1 MTETPAPKLT
11 PKQEAFCQAF
21 VETGNATEAY
31 RRAFGEK
38 DWAAGAL
45 HVQASKLLST
55 PKIRLRVDALQAV
68 HAKRHALTVDD
79 LVTELESARSK
90 AMKEPKGASAAVSAT
105 LGKAKLLGLI
115 IDRGEVGKPG
125 DFARMT
131 DAELERIA
139 AGGSEGTPK
148 AKDSKTEP
156 DRVH

>member
-1 MTETPAPKLT
+1 MADGKLT
-11 PKQEAFCQAF
+11 LKQEAFCQAYI
-21 VETGNATEAY
+21 ETGNATEAY

-38 DWAAGAL
+38 DWAEGAL

-55 PKIRLRVDALQAV
+55 PKVNLRVKTLQAKAV
-68 HAKRHALTVDD
+68 ERHDITVDD
-79 LVTELESARSK
+79 LVTELESARNK
-90 AMKEPKGASAAVSAT
+90 AMNEPKGASAAVSAT

-139 AGGSEGTPK
+139 SGSGEGTPK
-148 AKDSKTEP
+148 ATDSKAEP